1 MQNPTKKKNMSKSKS
16 QQIAEKTIFAAFK
29 ILKEAGGEMRGKDV
43 IDKIRETVTFDEYES
58 HRLEKTGN
66 IRWESVLRFFTIDS
80 MKAGFLRK
88 NKGTWILTEE
98 GEKAIKLGQ
107 EKLLETATQLYR
119 EWDGNR
125 KKGAIEEDILEED
138 FIEEN
143 TNQAQEAIL
152 NQYEEEAF
160 NGIRNFIISKNPYE
174 FQDLVA
180 ELLRAMG
187 YFISEVAQRGPDGG
201 IDIIAFTD
209 PLGTKQPRIIVQVKH
224 RPNDNV
230 SSDEVQ
236 KLAGTLKR
244 NTDVGI
250 FVTSGSFSKPAV
262 KEARESRE
270 HIELID
276 FNRLT
281 SLWQEY
287 YPKMNDEQKNLLP
300 LHPIYFLGSNE

>member
-1 MQNPTKKKNMSKSKS
+1 MSKSKS
-16 QQIAEKTIFAAFK
+16 QKIAEKTIFATFK

-43 IDKIRETVTFDEYES
+43 VDKIRETVEFDEYES
-58 HRLEKTGN
+58 HRYEKTGY
-66 IRWESVLRFFTIDS
+66 IRWESILHFYTIDC

-88 NKGTWILTEE
+88 HKGTWILTDE
-98 GEKAIKLGQ
+98 GEKAIKLGA
-107 EKLLETATQLYR
+107 ENLLQTATKLYR
-119 EWDGNR
+119 EWDGKR
-125 KKGAIEEDILEED
+125 KQETVEDDIED
-138 FIEEN
+138 FSEESS
-143 TNQAQEAIL
+143 NQVQKSII
-152 NQYEEEAF
+152 NQYEDEAY

-187 YFISEVAQRGPDGG
+187 YHISNVAQRGPDGG
-201 IDIIAFTD
+201 IDIIAYTD
-209 PLGTKQPRIIVQVKH
+209 PLGTRQPRIIVQVKH

-244 NTDVGI
+244 NSDVGI
-250 FVTSGSFSKPAV
+250 FVTSGSFSKPAI

-276 FNRLT
+276 FERLT

-287 YPKMNDEQKNLLP
+287 YSKMNDEQKNLLP
-300 LHPIYFLGSNE
+300 LHPIYFLGSND

>member
-1 MQNPTKKKNMSKSKS
+1 MSKSKS

-43 IDKIRETVTFDEYES
+43 VAKIRETIPFDDYES

-66 IRWESVLRFFTIDS
+66 VRWESILHFFTIDCI
-80 MKAGFLRK
+80 KAGFLRK
-88 NKGTWILTEE
+88 NKGTWILTDE
-98 GEKAIKLGQ
+98 GDKAIKLGQ
-107 EKLLETATQLYR
+107 EKLLVTATKLYR

-125 KKGAIEEDILEED
+125 KKGAIEEETLEED
-138 FIEEN
+138 FIEDN

-187 YFISEVAQRGPDGG
+187 YYISEVAQRGPDGG

-224 RPNDNV
+224 RPNDAV

-250 FVTSGSFSKPAV
+250 FVTSGTFSKPAV

-287 YPKMNDEQKNLLP
+287 YSKMNDEQKNLLP

>member
-1 MQNPTKKKNMSKSKS
+1 MSKSKS
-16 QQIAEKTIFAAFK
+16 QQIAEKTIFATFK

-43 IDKIRETVTFDEYES
+43 VDKIRETVTFDEYES
-58 HRLEKTGN
+58 HRYEKTGY
-66 IRWESVLRFFTIDS
+66 IRWESILHFYTIDC

-107 EKLLETATQLYR
+107 EKLLVTATKLYR
-119 EWDGNR
+119 EWDGKR
-125 KKGAIEEDILEED
+125 KKGAIEEGILEED
-138 FIEEN
+138 ITEVN
-143 TNQAQEAIL
+143 TSQAQKAIL
-152 NQYEEEAF
+152 SQYEEEAY
-160 NGIRNFIISKNPYE
+160 NGIRNFIVSKNPYE

-180 ELLRAMG
+180 GLLIAMG
-187 YFISEVAQRGPDGG
+187 YYISDIAQRGPDGG

-250 FVTSGSFSKPAV
+250 FVTSGTFSKPAV

-287 YPKMNDEQKNLLP
+287 YVKMNDEQKNLLP

>member
-1 MQNPTKKKNMSKSKS
+1 MSKSKS
-16 QQIAEKTIFAAFK
+16 QKIAEKTIFATFK

-43 IDKIRETVTFDEYES
+43 VDKIRETIEFDDYEN
-58 HRLEKTGN
+58 HRYEKTGY
-66 IRWESVLRFFTIDS
+66 IRWESILHFYTIDC

-88 NKGTWILTEE
+88 HKGTWILTDE
-98 GEKAIKLGQ
+98 GEKAIKLGP
-107 EKLLETATQLYR
+107 ENLLQTATKLYR
-119 EWDGNR
+119 EWDGKR
-125 KKGAIEEDILEED
+125 KQETVEDDIED
-138 FIEEN
+138 FSEESS
-143 TNQAQEAIL
+143 NQVQKSII

-160 NGIRNFIISKNPYE
+160 NGIRNFIINKNPYE

-187 YFISEVAQRGPDGG
+187 YHISDVAQRGPDGG
-201 IDIIAFTD
+201 IDIIAYTD
-209 PLGTKQPRIIVQVKH
+209 PLGTRQPRIIVQVKH

-244 NTDVGI
+244 NSDVGI
-250 FVTSGSFSKPAV
+250 FVTSGSFSKPAI

-276 FNRLT
+276 FERLT

-287 YPKMNDEQKNLLP
+287 YSKMNDEQKNLLP
-300 LHPIYFLGSNE
+300 LHPIYFLGSND

>member
-1 MQNPTKKKNMSKSKS
+1 MSKSKS
-16 QQIAEKTIFAAFK
+16 QQIAEKTIFATFK

-43 IDKIRETVTFDEYES
+43 VDKIRETITFDEYES
-58 HRLEKTGN
+58 HRYEKTGY
-66 IRWESVLRFFTIDS
+66 IRWESILHFYTIDC

-107 EKLLETATQLYR
+107 EKLLVTATKLYR
-119 EWDGNR
+119 EWDGKR
-125 KKGAIEEDILEED
+125 KKGAIEEGILEED
-138 FIEEN
+138 ITEVN
-143 TNQAQEAIL
+143 TSQAQKAIL
-152 NQYEEEAF
+152 SQYEEEAY
-160 NGIRNFIISKNPYE
+160 NGIRNFIVSKNPYE

-180 ELLRAMG
+180 GLLIAMG
-187 YFISEVAQRGPDGG
+187 YYISEIAQRGPDGG

-250 FVTSGSFSKPAV
+250 FVTSGTFSKPAI

-287 YPKMNDEQKNLLP
+287 YVKMNDEQKNLLP

>member
-1 MQNPTKKKNMSKSKS
+1 MSKSKS

-43 IDKIRETVTFDEYES
+43 VDKIRETITFDDYEK
-58 HRLEKTGN
+58 HRYEKTGY
-66 IRWESVLRFFTIDS
+66 IRWESIMHFYTIDCL
-80 MKAGFLRK
+80 KAGFLRK
-88 NKGTWILTEE
+88 DKGTWILTEE
-98 GEKAIKLGQ
+98 GEKAIKLGS
-107 EKLLETATQLYR
+107 EKLLVTATKLYR

-125 KKGAIEEDILEED
+125 KKETIEGDIENFTEESSH
-138 FIEEN
+138 
-143 TNQAQEAIL
+143 QVQKSIL
-152 NQYEEEAF
+152 SQYEDVAF
-160 NGIRNFIISKNPYE
+160 NGIRAFIINKNPYE

-180 ELLRAMG
+180 GLLKAMG
-187 YFISEVAQRGPDGG
+187 YHISEVAKRGPDGG
-201 IDIIAFTD
+201 IDIVAYTD
-209 PLGTKQPRIIVQVKH
+209 PLGTSQPRIIVQVKH

-250 FVTSGSFSKPAV
+250 FVTSGNFSKPAI

-276 FNRLT
+276 FNRFT

-287 YPKMNDEQKNLLP
+287 YSKMDDEQKNLLP
-300 LHPIYFLGSNE
+300 LHSIYFLGSND

>member
-1 MQNPTKKKNMSKSKS
+1 MSKSKS

-43 IDKIRETVTFDEYES
+43 VDKIRETVSFDDYES
-58 HRLEKTGN
+58 HRYEKTGY
-66 IRWESVLRFFTIDS
+66 IRWESIMHFYTIDC

-88 NKGTWILTEE
+88 HKGNWILTDE
-98 GEKAIKLGQ
+98 GEKAIKLGA
-107 EKLLETATQLYR
+107 EKLLQTATKLYR
-119 EWDGNR
+119 EWDGKR
-125 KKGAIEEDILEED
+125 KKETVEEDIENFTEED
-138 FIEEN
+138 S
-143 TNQAQEAIL
+143 NQVQQSII
-152 NQYEEEAF
+152 NQYEDEAF
-160 NGIRNFIISKNPYE
+160 NGIRKFIISKNPYE

-180 ELLRAMG
+180 GLLKAMG
-187 YFISEVAQRGPDGG
+187 YHISEVALRGPDGG
-201 IDIIAFTD
+201 IDIIAYTD
-209 PLGTKQPRIIVQVKH
+209 PLGTRQPRIIVQVKH
-224 RPNDNV
+224 RPNDAV

-250 FVTSGSFSKPAV
+250 FVTSGTFSKPAV

-287 YPKMNDEQKNLLP
+287 YSKMNDEQKNLLP

>member
-1 MQNPTKKKNMSKSKS
+1 MSKSKS

-29 ILKEAGGEMRGKDV
+29 ILKDAGGEMRGKDV
-43 IDKIRETVTFDEYES
+43 VDKIRETVSFDEYES
-58 HRLEKTGN
+58 HRYEKTGY
-66 IRWESVLRFFTIDS
+66 IRWESIMHFYTIDC

-88 NKGTWILTEE
+88 HKGNWIVTDE
-98 GEKAIKLGQ
+98 GEKAIKLGS
-107 EKLLETATQLYR
+107 EKLLSTATKLYR
-119 EWDGNR
+119 EWDGKR
-125 KKGAIEEDILEED
+125 KKETVEADIEDFNEEDS
-138 FIEEN
+138 
-143 TNQAQEAIL
+143 NQVQKSIIS
-152 NQYEEEAF
+152 QYEDEAF
-160 NGIRNFIISKNPYE
+160 NGIRNYIINKNPYE

-180 ELLRAMG
+180 ALLRAMG
-187 YFISEVAQRGPDGG
+187 YHISEIAQRGPDGG
-201 IDIIAFTD
+201 IDIIAYTD
-209 PLGTKQPRIIVQVKH
+209 PLGTRQPRIIVQVKH

-250 FVTSGSFSKPAV
+250 FVTSGSFSKPAI

-276 FNRLT
+276 FNRFT

-287 YPKMNDEQKNLLP
+287 YSKMDDEQKTMLP
-300 LHPIYFLGSNE
+300 LHPIYFLGSND